1 MADTPELLRAENR
14 QLRDENTQLR
24 DLVVSLSATLL
35 REIALHLPKPDLA
48 ATTADANHL
57 MQEAEK
63 CFRCAR
69 TTGLRPEI
77 AEGLEVAGNELMARA
92 VEIETA
98 RQRKE
103 RSK

>member
-1 MADTPELLRAENR
+1 MADTLELLRAENR
-14 QLRDENTQLR
+14 HLR
-24 DLVVSLSATLL
+24 DLVILLSATLL
-35 REIALHLPKPDLA
+35 REIALHLPKPDLT
-48 ATTADANHL
+48 ATIADANHL

-69 TTGLRPEI
+69 TPSLRPEI

-98 RQRKE
+98 RQREE
-103 RSK
+103 RNK